1 MNRSVS
7 HDTLSDLAQRR
18 GRATTKRSRK
28 AVAAIEVLNA
38 KKLSDDETMASPRV
52 YGPYKARK
60 GYRMVVVEGNARK
73 SIVVASAAAGEKL
86 RGDLEMEL
94 LARGA
99 RPLVEA
105 LAEYRDYLQHGR
117 GAVTAHHIARAIERF
132 LGEKSSLGSITPA
145 RAAAM
150 YEDETRRPL
159 EGKGRTVAAAS
170 HQTLLAQCKRFFAW
184 ALDRGYVSHNPFA
197 SVKPVGKPKVGK
209 SQLRIDE
216 ARRFVS
222 VAVAKAEQGD
232 TAATAALMALMLGMR
247 ASEVLCRIV
256 RDLDDAGRVLW
267 ITRGK
272 TDNARRRLEVPEV
285 LRPILSKMAQGKNPD
300 SLLFGTSP
308 VSPGKPLTDAWLWG
322 HVRRLCD
329 EAEVPRVSTHSLR
342 GLHSTLA
349 LEAGATSSAVAAA
362 LGHGSFQITA
372 KHYAA
377 PGTVE
382 RVRSKA
388 VEQTLGAAVLDP
400 IEPDLADAAPVD
412 LIRAFRRLPPHLR
425 DELRKA
431 LVDPTKQ

>member
-1 MNRSVS
+1 MNRTVGQDALAS
-7 HDTLSDLAQRR
+7 LAQRR
-18 GRATTKRSRK
+18 GQKHTKRSRK
-28 AVAAIEVLNA
+28 AVAAIEVLKA

-52 YGPYKARK
+52 YGPYKARN

-73 SIVVASAAAGEKL
+73 SMVVASIAAGEKL
-86 RGDLEMEL
+86 KADLEQVLLERGD
-94 LARGA
+94 
-99 RPLVEA
+99 RPISET
-105 LAEYRDYLQHGR
+105 LAEYGDYLHHDR
-117 GAVTAHHIARAIERF
+117 GAATARHIARAIERF
-132 LGEKSSLGSITPA
+132 LGEKTSLGAITPA
-145 RAAAM
+145 RAASL
-150 YEDETRRPL
+150 YEAETRRVL
-159 EGKGRTVAAAS
+159 DAKGQPVAVASHRTV
-170 HQTLLAQCKRFFAW
+170 LGQCKRFYAW
-184 ALDRGYVSHNPFA
+184 AVERGYASQNPFA

-222 VAVAKAEQGD
+222 LAVDKAQKGD
-232 TAATAALMALMLGMR
+232 IAATCALMALMLGMR

-256 RDLDDAGRVLW
+256 RDLDDGGRVVW

-285 LRPILSKMAQGKNPD
+285 LRPLLTRMADGKTAED
-300 SLLFGTSP
+300 LLFGTSP
-308 VSPGKPLTDAWLWG
+308 VHPSKPLTDAWLWG
-322 HVRRLCD
+322 HVQKLCE

-388 VEQTLGAAVLDP
+388 VEQALRNTDSEPSDSDLSHADP
-400 IEPDLADAAPVD
+400 AEIL
-412 LIRAFRRLPPHLR
+412 RALHRLPPHLR

-431 LVDPTKQ
+431 LAERAKH